1 METYFNEIVQAAK
14 KIYSKG
20 LVNANIGNISCRVG
34 DKVIIS
40 ALGAPLD
47 SLDQDDNLV
56 VIDLMGNKLKG
67 AKDPSSERL
76 MHLNLYN
83 SREDIG
89 AVIHTHSTYAS
100 AFGYLKKEIYPVNP
114 ESEYLLQK
122 VPIIPPF
129 MYGTKE
135 LADAVERHLKEGKA
149 ALLAGHGVVTV
160 GNDLREAVY
169 IAELIEE
176 TAKINYLV
184 ATLKAS
190 EKGKG

>member
-1 METYFNEIVQAAK
+1 MESHFNEIVQAAK
-14 KIYSKG
+14 KIYNKG
-20 LVNANIGNISCRVG
+20 LVTANIGNISCRVG
-34 DKVIIS
+34 NKVMIS

-47 SLDQDDNLV
+47 SLDKDDNLV
-56 VIDLMGNKLKG
+56 IIDLNGNKLEGEKE
-67 AKDPSSERL
+67 PSSERL

-83 SREDIG
+83 SREDVG

-100 AFGYLKKEIYPVNP
+100 TFGYLKKEIYPVNP

-122 VPIIPPF
+122 VPIVPPF

-135 LADAVERHLKEGKA
+135 LADSVKKHLKEGKA
-149 ALLAGHGVVTV
+149 ALLSGHGVVTV
-160 GNDLREAVY
+160 GKDLREAVY

-176 TAKINYLV
+176 AAKINYLV

-190 EKGKG
+190 EKR